1 MLKGTKTI
9 LCGLACATALT
20 GNALAG
26 GFSRGTA
33 DTDVLFE
40 DGNFTMRAG
49 VLYVAP
55 QRGYE
60 SVTVAGVPTS
70 STDGDYTEAYVVP
83 NFAIKLNLTDRARC
97 AGTYTQ
103 PFGANSTY
111 GSQAINAG
119 IWADAL
125 DGAAQPSG
133 TAYTHFS
140 TEEFGLT
147 CGYRFQAGR
156 GNLWVIGGGF
166 LKSISYDEGNRIG
179 SPLSPVSS
187 LPVGSLSLSE
197 NDVPGYRLGVAYEIP
212 EIALRV
218 QGIYRS
224 KVEHNLTGTFSV
236 TGLGLLNPA
245 STGAATM
252 PQSFELKAQSGI
264 APGWL
269 AFGSIKWTDWSV
281 LQTLNY
287 TTTPGNNR
295 TKDFFYK
302 DGWTFTAGVGHQFN
316 DTVSGSVSLTY
327 DKGVS
332 TTEDVNKD
340 TFTLA
345 TGVSLTGD
353 NGGEL
358 RVGGAVSYLQGG
370 SVSQAASCL
379 DGPGTICGSGVGA
392 AYDNTIGGD
401 WSYALGASYKVSF

>member
-1 MLKGTKTI
+1 MLKGTKTF
-9 LCGLACATALT
+9 LCGLAFATALT
-20 GNALAG
+20 GSATAG

-33 DTDVLFE
+33 DTDILFE

-49 VLYVAP
+49 ALYVAP
-55 QRGYE
+55 KRGYE
-60 SVTVAGVPTS
+60 SVTIAGVPTTG
-70 STDGDYTEAYVVP
+70 TDGSYTDSYFVP
-83 NFAIKLNLTDRARC
+83 SFAIKLNLTESARC

-103 PFGANSTY
+103 PFGADSTY
-111 GSQAINAG
+111 GAQAITAG
-119 IWADAL
+119 ITADFL

-133 TAYTHFS
+133 TAYTNFS

-147 CGYRFQAGR
+147 CGYRFKAGR
-156 GNLWVIGGGF
+156 GNVWVFGGGF
-166 LKSISYDEGNRIG
+166 LESISYNEGNRVG
-179 SPLSPVSS
+179 AVAGPVAA
-187 LPVGSLSLSE
+187 LSLSE
-197 NDVPGYRLGVAYEIP
+197 SDVPGYRLGVAYEIP

-224 KVEHNLTGTFSV
+224 QVEHNLTGNFAV
-236 TGLGLLNPA
+236 TGFGVLNPA

-287 TTTPGNNR
+287 VTTTAR
-295 TKDFFYK
+295 QKDFFYK
-302 DGWTFTAGVGHQFN
+302 DGWTFSAGLGHKFN
-316 DTVSGSVSLTY
+316 DMVSGSVSLTY

-340 TFTLA
+340 TYTLA

-358 RVGGAVSYLQGG
+358 RLGGAISYLQGG
-370 SVSQAASCL
+370 SVSQAASCG
-379 DGPGTICGSGVGA
+379 DGAGTVCGTGTGA
-392 AYDNTIGGD
+392 AFANTIGGD